1 MSHVLL
7 LHLFNRD
14 LNPRFQVFGHL
25 HQSELTLTKR
35 LFEFVKIKNIT
46 VSHNLLEL
54 FFPPLFFPFCFK
66 VEVFLPVRRNVDLQ
80 LIVTSVLKFFVHH
93 IFNFAFFL
101 ITIANITPSQTVH
114 VLMFL
119 ISHVFI
125 DVEFITF
132 EGKEMRYKF
141 LRIQSKKAFTR
152 IKYEIFSF
160 LQEIL
165 NEWLSCR
172 RNARTFFMS
181 FTFHYSSLSVRSFF
195 FLNYRVAN
203 YIPAPF

>member
-1 MSHVLL
+1 
-7 LHLFNRD
+7 
-14 LNPRFQVFGHL
+14 
-25 HQSELTLTKR
+25 
-35 LFEFVKIKNIT
+35 
-46 VSHNLLEL
+46 
-54 FFPPLFFPFCFK
+54 
-66 VEVFLPVRRNVDLQ
+66 
-80 LIVTSVLKFFVHH
+80 
-93 IFNFAFFL
+93 
-101 ITIANITPSQTVH
+101 
-114 VLMFL
+114 MFL

-132 EGKEMRYKF
+132 EGKEMRDKF

-152 IKYEIFSF
+152 IKNEVFSF

-172 RNARTFFMS
+172 KHAQTFFMS
-181 FTFHYSSLSVRSFF
+181 FTFQYSSLSVRSFF